1 MGRIARIVL
10 TVAILAMVFG
20 PLLLRALWDPSAAD
34 YGDRWWWDTWD
45 WFASSGVRMLAWIGV
60 GVVVYLIWHWI
71 VPRLVSRTM
80 AHTERGRL
88 ESEIEQRTNTIT
100 NLLKSTGTLVIA
112 IVVIVGII
120 TETGLNVGAAI
131 GGLAVVGLAVGFGAQ
146 HLVKDLIAGFF
157 ILLEDQYAVGDWI
170 AIAGVNGAVEKLNIR
185 RTCIRDLDGVIHSI
199 PNGAFEVASNYTK
212 DFGRCNVT
220 VSVAYKEDLDRV
232 LSIVRQTWYEMADD
246 PELGPKI
253 TQREPWILR
262 VDKLGDSGIDIRI
275 VAETLPDWQW
285 TVKAQLKLRLKKIFD
300 ELGIEIPWP
309 HTKVYFGDFPEG
321 LVLESLKR
329 SQSGPHEER
338 D

>member
-1 MGRIARIVL
+1 MGRILRILFTLIIV
-10 TVAILAMVFG
+10 AMVFG
-20 PLLLRALWDPSAAD
+20 PLLIGVIWTPSADD
-34 YGDRWWWDTWD
+34 YGHERWWSAWE
-45 WFASSGVRMLAWIGV
+45 WFKDSGVNMLRWVGIGIA
-60 GVVVYLIWHWI
+60 VYFVWHWI
-71 VPRLVSRTM
+71 VPRIVSRAM
-80 AHTERGRL
+80 ARTERGRL
-88 ESEIEQRTNTIT
+88 EEEIQQRSDTLT
-100 NLLKSTGTLVIA
+100 NLLKSTGTLVIF
-112 IVVIVGII
+112 IMVVVGIL
-120 TETGLNVGAAI
+120 TETGLNIGAAI

-157 ILLEDQYAVGDWI
+157 ILLEDQYCVGDWI
-170 AIAGVNGAVEKLNIR
+170 AVAGVNGEVEKLNIR
-185 RTCIRDLDGVIHSI
+185 RTCVRDLDGVIHSI
-199 PNGAFEVASNYTK
+199 PNGAFTVASNYTK

-232 LSIVRQTWYEMADD
+232 LSVVRQTWYEMADD

-262 VDKLGDSGIDIRI
+262 VDNLGDSGIDVRI
-275 VAETLPDWQW
+275 VAQTLPDWQW
-285 TVKAQLKLRLKKIFD
+285 TIMAQLKLRLKKIFD